1 MGPTTDI
8 IERYGG
14 WQAVEGAFRAAEL
27 PLQIIEQRRLFI
39 PYKAEAALLEH
50 AARRLGEANFG
61 LHVGLEFPFADLGT
75 YGQYAAMAPT
85 LGAALVRAVKGLR
98 YVTSSGQFGMDIRP
112 DEICITYDSGIQGAF
127 GARHIHAGTVLLMID
142 LVRQF
147 AGARWDPIRV
157 ELDQPKDLD
166 TKDLEG
172 TFRAPVI
179 FNCRYPAI
187 AFEPQLL
194 DRPNT
199 RAANTRDQLT
209 FGDLRQMVQSR
220 PQNSARAAVEAVL
233 RLRLLD
239 GQMDIEGTAQN
250 LDVGPRTLQRRLQRE
265 GASYRDLVEA
275 ARRERASALL
285 IETSERVADIAVALG
300 YSSPSHFVR
309 AFRRWTGNTP
319 NTFRQ
324 RHA

>member
-1 MGPTTDI
+1 
-8 IERYGG
+8 
-14 WQAVEGAFRAAEL
+14 
-27 PLQIIEQRRLFI
+27 
-39 PYKAEAALLEH
+39 
-50 AARRLGEANFG
+50 
-61 LHVGLEFPFADLGT
+61 
-75 YGQYAAMAPT
+75 
-85 LGAALVRAVKGLR
+85 VRAVKGLR
-98 YVTSSGQFGMDIRP
+98 YATSSGQFGMDIRP

-127 GARHIHAGTVLLMID
+127 GARHIHTATVLLVID
-142 LVRQF
+142 LIRRF
-147 AGARWDPIRV
+147 AGAGWDPIRV
-157 ELDQPKDLD
+157 ELDQPKDSD

-172 TFRAPVI
+172 IFRAPVI

-220 PQNSARAAVEAVL
+220 PQNSARASVEAVL
-233 RLRLLD
+233 RLRLME

-324 RHA
+324 RQA